1 MNATCGLLHEATSVA
16 ARGRIFVLLL
26 LAVLLCGTPVL
37 QCQASDLQKASA
49 NQPPTPADPDK
60 ASSELNHHIA
70 GWLLVAI
77 GVMVICGHRYKAL
90 AFIQR
95 LWPLLFVF
103 GGIFLAVWSDREIWP
118 RGDLGWT
125 WLVHDREALQH
136 KIYAFLL
143 IAIGATEYLR
153 ARSRLNRRWAPWIF
167 PVLAIFGGVFLF
179 FHEHGGEATP
189 VSNSG
194 HPTATQT
201 AQVHLQHDV
210 KAEQPTGAA
219 AGGND
224 HSQHQHATVKN
235 GSPSMPV
242 QPEAQTASTQP
253 LAKHEHH
260 MTPVMLNIKREHVW
274 FAAVGFCVALCKFF
288 YDAKLP
294 RKRPTPYLWA
304 NSVILLGILLIFYT
318 E

>member
-1 MNATCGLLHEATSVA
+1 MNATNGLLGERPRVA

-26 LAVLLCGTPVL
+26 LAGLLCGTPVL
-37 QCQASDLQKASA
+37 QCQASDLQQASA
-49 NQPPTPADPDK
+49 SQPPAPVDPDK

-70 GWLLVAI
+70 GWLLIAI

-90 AFIQR
+90 AFVQR

-143 IAIGATEYLR
+143 LAIGATEYLR
-153 ARSRLNRRWAPWIF
+153 VRARLNRRWAPWIF
-167 PVLAIFGGVFLF
+167 PMLAIFGGVFLF
-179 FHEHGGEATP
+179 FHEHGGEATH

-194 HPTATQT
+194 HPVAAQT
-201 AQVHLQHDV
+201 AQVHLQHEV
-210 KAEQPTGAA
+210 KADQPAGAA
-219 AGGND
+219 PGGKD
-224 HSQHQHATVKN
+224 HSQHPTAQN
-235 GSPSMPV
+235 GSLSMSV

-253 LAKHEHH
+253 AAKHDHH
-260 MTPVMLNIKREHVW
+260 MTPSMLNIKREHMW
-274 FAAVGFCVALCKFF
+274 FAAVGFCVALCKFL

-294 RKRPTPYLWA
+294 RRRSAPYFLWA

>member
-1 MNATCGLLHEATSVA
+1 MKATYGLLGECTRVA
-16 ARGRIFVLLL
+16 ARARIFVLLL
-26 LAVLLCGTPVL
+26 LAGLLCGTPLL
-37 QCQASDLQKASA
+37 QCQASNLPQASV
-49 NQPPTPADPDK
+49 NQLPTPVDPDK

-77 GVMVICGHRYKAL
+77 GVMVIFGHRYKTL
-90 AFIQR
+90 SFVQR

-143 IAIGATEYLR
+143 IAIGAIEYLR
-153 ARSRLNRRWAPWIF
+153 ARARLNQHWAPWIF

-179 FHEHGGEATP
+179 FHEHGGEGTP
-189 VSNSG
+189 ASNSG
-194 HPTATQT
+194 HPTAAQT
-201 AQVHLQHDV
+201 SQLHLQHDV
-210 KAEQPTGAA
+210 KAEHPPGAV

-224 HSQHQHATVKN
+224 HSQHQHPTAEN
-235 GSPSMPV
+235 GNPSMPV
-242 QPEAQTASTQP
+242 QPEPQTASTQP
-253 LAKHEHH
+253 AAQHQHH
-260 MTPVMLNIKREHVW
+260 MTPAMLNIKREHVW
-274 FAAVGFCVALCKFF
+274 FAAVGFCVALCKFL

-294 RKRPTPYLWA
+294 RRRSTPYLWA
-304 NSVILLGILLIFYT
+304 NGVILLGILLILYT